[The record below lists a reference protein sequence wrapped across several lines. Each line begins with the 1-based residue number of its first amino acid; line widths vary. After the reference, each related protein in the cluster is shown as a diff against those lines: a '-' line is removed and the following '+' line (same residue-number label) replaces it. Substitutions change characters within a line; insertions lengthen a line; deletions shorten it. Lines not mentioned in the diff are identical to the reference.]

1 LSREI
6 VKSSIRY
13 IKDLSRYLAAELSAA
28 GVQTPMLDAR
38 ILTAAAVGLD
48 GDSIL
53 AARDQPVSA
62 VQIQAASALCARRA
76 AGEPVSRI
84 IGMREFW
91 SLPFR
96 LSEATLD
103 PRADSETLIEVALKL
118 FENQRPPARII
129 DLGTGSG
136 CLLLALLSA
145 WPDSFGIGI
154 DLSGDAVKVAAA
166 NAAALGLARRAQMQ
180 VGNWLDG
187 VPPRDRAEIGL
198 LIANPPYIPAADI
211 ETLAVDVRAF
221 DPQAAL
227 DGGPDG
233 LDAYRQIA
241 AQLAVVDQQNSH
253 RPVWLI
259 FEIGY
264 DQAAAVSR
272 IFDGIGYHLFQKQS
286 DYGGNDR
293 CLVFQDAQVMGQ
305 VSQ

>member
-1 LSREI
+1 M
-6 VKSSIRY
+6 KSSIRY

-272 IFDGIGYHLFQKQS
+272 IFDGIGYHLFQKQA

-293 CLVFQDAQVMGQ
+293 CLVFQDVQVMGQ

>member
-1 LSREI
+1 

-198 LIANPPYIPAADI
+198 LIANRPW
-211 ETLAVDVRAF
+211 T
-221 DPQAAL
+221 
-227 DGGPDG
+227 
-233 LDAYRQIA
+233 A
-241 AQLAVVDQQNSH
+241 AQMVLM
-253 RPVWLI
+253 P
-259 FEIGY
+259 IG
-264 DQAAAVSR
+264 R
-272 IFDGIGYHLFQKQS
+272 LRR
-286 DYGGNDR
+286 N
-293 CLVFQDAQVMGQ
+293 
-305 VSQ
+305 